1 MKILTSIFIVFSFCL
16 SVKATDNT
24 TGQIGRWEFK
34 ENINAVLYSETDFS
48 AAFKIDESKPR
59 ITDPA
64 RVKIIQTKNGSTIGT
79 ADGQR
84 LRGVPIAYSASDFNN
99 PFETKVFNPNFYKKA
114 RNMGFNAVRCFVD
127 QPDVYDELKVN
138 ESLAILDTIVNL
150 ASKYGLQIMLN
161 AGNIGYF
168 RGHTPAELKRL
179 IEYNKIMN
187 GILTSRY
194 KNRTHVI
201 FEQQNEPTYN
211 LSSLGRYPTMVQD
224 IADCY
229 NFMRTIAPNSHIS
242 LFTFMESCGYSMV
255 EMVDDLVLKT
265 NIDWTKSSVAFHGYK
280 SPPCSN
286 IDRIIELRAKYPVV
300 QTEFWPEKNM
310 GEGGYG
316 TPYEMEGIEDNEISW
331 FTWWLHTGETGLYI
345 YEPIFADLKSIGKM
359 WDFTT
364 IDLQEP
370 TLNCGIDTI
379 VFLPKNTITLK
390 GLVTDN
396 GSIVKYNWVLLKQ
409 PENANVTFTQ
419 NNEIAEL
426 SNMIKG
432 TYHLRLFVWDNDN
445 NYTYDDITVVL
456 GNLQNIPGKIEA
468 EDYSAA
474 YGIGGTTAIGWIGM
488 GDYTEYIVDIAS
500 SGLYSINVS
509 ASAAAGFGGTGHFLI
524 DGVPVSSIF
533 TVTTSSS
540 PDDWNSFFPAYCS
553 AQLTEGR
560 HTLRWEPVSV
570 KAYNIDY
577 FVFTKTKATI
587 ETTPDLTLKL
597 PANSAELLV
606 TATDPK
612 GIKSYQWNVIQA
624 PKAYLFSGIK
634 NSNTLSATQLIAGDY
649 IFQAIVTTNENL
661 VISKDVKVSVTA
673 CDDNPTVTAGADRKF
688 SLPQDSVDVSIVTT
702 SGSGIASYK
711 WEKLSGPAAGIMSN
725 MDSPTLKLTGLVDG
739 IYSFRITV
747 VSNKTCIASDEVKV
761 KVYLPTAISE
771 KNNSELKV
779 FPNPSSDGK
788 FTIQLPNG
796 WVNKRILL
804 RITDLAGRVVSEQW
818 IEGTAH
824 GTIQTS
830 KPLGSGSYI
839 MNVHLDDQI
848 ETAKLIV
855 E

>member
-1 MKILTSIFIVFSFCL
+1 MKIILSILMVFSFCL
-16 SVKATDNT
+16 SVKANNNT
-24 TGQIGRWEFK
+24 NRQIGHWEFE
-34 ENINAVLYSETDFS
+34 ENNNAVLYSEIDKS

-59 ITDPA
+59 ITDQA

-84 LRGVPIAYSASDFNN
+84 LRGVPMAYSASDLVN
-99 PFETKVFNPNFYKKA
+99 PFETKIFNPDFYKTA

-127 QPDVYDELKVN
+127 QPDVYNELKVN

-150 ASKYGLQIMLN
+150 ASKYGLQLMLN

-168 RGHTPAELKRL
+168 RNNEPQELIRL
-179 IEYNKIMN
+179 IQYNKVWN
-187 GILTSRY
+187 GILATRY
-194 KNRTHVI
+194 RNRTHVI
-201 FEQQNEPTYN
+201 FEQQNEPFYDN
-211 LSSLGRYPTMVQD
+211 PFAYPRYIQD
-224 IADCY
+224 MADCY
-229 NFMRTIAPNSHIS
+229 GFMRSIAPDSHIS
-242 LFTFMESCGYSMV
+242 LFTFMLSCGYSMLDQV
-255 EMVDDLVLKT
+255 KLLENKIK
-265 NIDWTKSSVAFHGYK
+265 IDWTKTTVAYHGYG
-280 SPPCSN
+280 PPCQN
-286 IDRIIELRAKYPVV
+286 IEKITELMKGYPVV
-300 QTEFWPEKNM
+300 ETEFWPEKNM
-310 GEGGYG
+310 GEGGFD
-316 TPYEMEGIEDNEISW
+316 TDYEMAGLEDNEISW

-370 TLNCGIDTI
+370 TVNCGIDTI

-396 GSIVKYNWVLLKQ
+396 GSIVKYNWFLLKQ

-432 TYHLRLFVWDNDN
+432 SYHLRLFVWDNDN

-500 SGLYSINVS
+500 SGLYSINVN
-509 ASAAAGFGGTGHFLI
+509 ASAAADFGGTGRFLI
-524 DGVPVSSIF
+524 DGVRVSSIF

-577 FVFTKTKATI
+577 FVFTNTKATI

-597 PANSAELLV
+597 PVNNAELIV
-606 TATDPK
+606 TATDPS
-612 GIKSYQWNVIQA
+612 GIKSYEWKVIQA
-624 PKAYLFSGIK
+624 PKAFLFSGIK
-634 NSNTLSATQLIAGDY
+634 HSSTYSVNQLIVGDY

-688 SLPQDSVDVSIVTT
+688 SLPQDSVKVSIVTT

-711 WEKLSGPAAGIMSN
+711 WEKLSGPAAGLMSN
-725 MDSPTLKLTGLVDG
+725 MDSPTLELAGLVDG
-739 IYSFRITV
+739 VYSFMITV
-747 VSNKTCIASDEVKV
+747 VSNKGCVASDEVKV
-761 KVYLPTAISE
+761 KVFLPTGVDEI
-771 KNNSELKV
+771 NNSELKV

-788 FTIQLPNG
+788 FIVQLPNG

-804 RITDLAGRVVSEQW
+804 RITDLTGRVVSEQW
-818 IEGTAH
+818 IDGTAN